1 MVMRFILGI
10 LRLRLSPALPA
21 TLRMTGVKKDL
32 FVVGLIRGLL
42 PLASHSPPLRQ
53 AQGRLWSVRMT
64 GVKARGGTAE
74 VRAPDTN
81 QDGSNSLR
89 STMLKWAGRVP

>member
-1 MVMRFILGI
+1 MVVRFILGI
-10 LRLRLSPALPA
+10 LRLRLSPGLPA

-32 FVVGLIRGLL
+32 FVVGLIRGH
-42 PLASHSPPLRQ
+42 SHSPPLRQ
-53 AQGRLWSVRMT
+53 AQGRSWSVRMT

-81 QDGSNSLR
+81 QDGPNSLR
-89 STMLKWAGRVP
+89 SPMLKSMG